1 MRPRFALLPLLVL
14 SACHAPSARPSADN
28 PEIARICAEDQ
39 ADREPPAG
47 QEIDWKVVG
56 PRDAARLA
64 RIQELFQQGA
74 LHSGPDYSRAAL
86 VLQHGTQPE
95 DFLLAHELCVVAI
108 SKGELDALWLCAAS
122 EDRFLMNLDRPQ
134 RFGTQYRSS
143 EGGPMKLYS
152 VGEGLT
158 DELRAEFHTPTLA
171 EARKREELINSLYG
185 KKP

>member
-1 MRPRFALLPLLVL
+1 SRSASTCTCAPPGRCSPARRTTRRRSTPEFRSQLDSGAEESAMRPCFALLPLLVL

-86 VLQHGTQPE
+86 V
-95 DFLLAHELCVVAI
+95 
-108 SKGELDALWLCAAS
+108 
-122 EDRFLMNLDRPQ
+122 
-134 RFGTQYRSS
+134 
-143 EGGPMKLYS
+143 
-152 VGEGLT
+152 
-158 DELRAEFHTPTLA
+158 
-171 EARKREELINSLYG
+171 
-185 KKP
+185 